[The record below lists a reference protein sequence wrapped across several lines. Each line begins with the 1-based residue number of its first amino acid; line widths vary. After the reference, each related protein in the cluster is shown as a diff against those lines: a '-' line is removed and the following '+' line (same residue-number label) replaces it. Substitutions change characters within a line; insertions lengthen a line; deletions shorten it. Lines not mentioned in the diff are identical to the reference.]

1 MDCYFGAVNRG
12 TLPHALSQF
21 AGISLTSE
29 SKGADARH
37 SVLVTFVIPEVGI
50 RFKAPFVGE
59 DRYHSDLASLL
70 ALLEFIDTNQKYVQ
84 HAHYMLHGTNL
95 ALISQLNGEE
105 PAAPEFE
112 PLLARAKDY
121 FKKYRISLN
130 WVPASQNQ
138 AIKFPE
144 LG

>member
-1 MDCYFGAVNRG
+1 MDCYFGAVDRG
-12 TLPHALSQF
+12 TLPHPVSHF
-21 AGISLTSE
+21 SGIPLTIE
-29 SKGADARH
+29 SKNSDSRV

-50 RFKAPFVGE
+50 RFKAPFAGE

-112 PLLARAKDY
+112 PLLAKAKDY

-138 AIKFPE
+138 AIRFPE